1 MCFYISH
8 LFFFVF
14 DNVIEFTVDS
24 VVTMRTRAALQML
37 GGREG
42 CAHLRQLAGLASAA
56 FFSTRAA
63 SRALQE
69 AVLSSTNE
77 AVPAPPPRL
86 QLCLAGLFL
95 RSRLL
100 CCSSNTTNS
109 SEPPSNSTVGK
120 ADTAAGLTANTEDCR
135 GKSGLTVDAASSLVV
150 HTTSSSGIES
160 AAARASHPLN
170 RDGGASNSSG
180 TNRSGVPSVISAKHD
195 ITSEARLDEVV
206 AHLEEQRVAR
216 QQKLFEDMIVFEGGA
231 VADHP
236 SLGELLIM
244 RDFVHFALY
253 HNKWG
258 YYPKL
263 FRKYRQLM
271 TTGYFDP
278 IPYASL
284 RNQHD
289 YERYAAKIHESTP
302 GFITPT
308 QMFQPY
314 YGWVLAEYLVTT
326 HRAKFDPREPL
337 IIYDVG
343 AGTGALALSVLNYLA
358 EHFPALYATCE
369 YHAIEQNP
377 HLIQVLRNKL
387 IHHYHHVNI
396 HHLSVLNWRQ
406 VEKRRCVVF
415 AIELFSGMPHDC
427 VLWDREEAVSEHW
440 FGFQQHDNL
449 STAHE
454 RYFALQDPMILRYLR
469 YLNWMQ
475 EESFHNLKV
484 LCLTGG
490 RETLDPPRR
499 RSIEPNPDDSSFAI
513 ATKIGLIHSPWRT
526 AWLPTAQMVFLEV
539 LAQYFPRH
547 HLFAADWSS
556 VRQALPGLNGPV
568 LQVKL
573 RVAKDIYL
581 RRPIDSFEANA
592 GMVDI
597 CFPTD
602 FDQLA
607 TVYERICGKQK
618 EVESMRHPV
627 FWQTHGGDKTA
638 LFTTRSGYNPLL
650 EDFQQFHVFTSHHS
664 PEL

>member
-1 MCFYISH
+1 
-8 LFFFVF
+8 
-14 DNVIEFTVDS
+14 
-24 VVTMRTRAALQML
+24 MRVAAPWHTLGRQRRGAVRAAAGSLMNVTSQIVHGAATL
-37 GGREG
+37 LPAGRVSL
-42 CAHLRQLAGLASAA
+42 APAVTQLVLHDEMVPRVGL
-56 FFSTRAA
+56 
-63 SRALQE
+63 L
-69 AVLSSTNE
+69 
-77 AVPAPPPRL
+77 
-86 QLCLAGLFL
+86 L
-95 RSRLL
+95 RSRSLWVPK
-100 CCSSNTTNS
+100 STASTPSPSEPTTS
-109 SEPPSNSTVGK
+109 SETP
-120 ADTAAGLTANTEDCR
+120 AASASSSSITDEEAAA
-135 GKSGLTVDAASSLVV
+135 AASSTAPAESTSVMV
-150 HTTSSSGIES
+150 HPSEGGVSAGAG
-160 AAARASHPLN
+160 AAAFCGVRN
-170 RDGGASNSSG
+170 GA
-180 TNRSGVPSVISAKHD
+180 PSVVSSRNDIS
-195 ITSEARLDEVV
+195 SEARLDEIV
-206 AHLEEQRVAR
+206 ALLEEKRLGRQR
-216 QQKLFEDMIVFEGGA
+216 KLFEDMLVFEGGA

-236 SLGELLIM
+236 SLGTSLIM
-244 RDFVHFALY
+244 RDFVQFALY

-278 IPYASL
+278 IPFASL
-284 RNQHD
+284 RSQHD
-289 YERYAAKIHESTP
+289 YERYVAKLHESTP
-302 GFITPT
+302 GFVTPT
-308 QMFQPY
+308 QLFQPY
-314 YGWVLAEYLVTT
+314 YGWVLAEYLITT

-337 IIYDVG
+337 IVYDIG
-343 AGTGALALSVLNYLA
+343 AGTGALALSMLDYLA
-358 EHFPALYATCE
+358 EHFPDLYATCE
-369 YHAIEQNP
+369 YHAVEQNP

-406 VEKRRCVVF
+406 LEKRRCVVL
-415 AIELFSGMPHDC
+415 AVELFSGMPHDC
-427 VLWDREEAVSEHW
+427 VLWDQEAVVSEHW

-449 STAHE
+449 ATVHE
-454 RYFALQDPMILRYLR
+454 RYYALQDPIILRYLR

-490 RETLDPPRR
+490 RETLDAPKR
-499 RSIEPNPDDSSFAI
+499 RSIEPNMADSTTSI
-513 ATKIGLIHSPWRT
+513 VTKMAYIMSPLHT
-526 AWLPTAQMVFLEV
+526 AWLPTAQMVFLEM

-556 VRQALPGLNGPV
+556 VRQALPGVNGPV

-581 RRPIDSFEANA
+581 RKSADALHANA

-602 FDQLA
+602 FDHLS
-607 TVYERICGKQK
+607 TVYTSICGALK

-627 FWQTHGGDKTA
+627 FWQTHGGNKTA

-650 EDFQQFHVFTSHHS
+650 EDFQQFHVFTSHHP